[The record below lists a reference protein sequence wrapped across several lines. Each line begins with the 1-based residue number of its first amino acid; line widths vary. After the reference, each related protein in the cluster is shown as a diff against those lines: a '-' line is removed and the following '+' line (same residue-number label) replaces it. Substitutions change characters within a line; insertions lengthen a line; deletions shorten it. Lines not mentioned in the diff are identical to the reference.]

1 MNDSVLFD
9 SYLIPKTQHLTDKEY
24 VETFF
29 IQNQTSERFQVSQNE
44 WQIQFLSIPP
54 GVDRQLLYE
63 TKISFKS
70 GKDLWHLT
78 LVQ

>member
-44 WQIQFLSIPP
+44 
-54 GVDRQLLYE
+54 
-63 TKISFKS
+63 
-70 GKDLWHLT
+70 
-78 LVQ
+78 